1 MKKTTTLLTGLLFA
15 TTVCA
20 SNVLTVNAAPDETSY
35 TNDQSF
41 SIDGAPESLAAG
53 QVAVFTTE
61 MTFTL
66 PTEAPDYSEA
76 VANGDKLV
84 IVCDEEGKI
93 LIANSSGWTETGT
106 TVTAG
111 TTLPIIVVIKRA
123 STTHLGFDVYLNE
136 AETPITVT
144 SPNSGLTFGTLV
156 FEGEGSASNLSV
168 AVAPTSLLPGD
179 ADEAQDPATVY
190 AYLDWV
196 NDAGKD
202 FVNAPGVTEED
213 KADAFAMNVGGK
225 PKLEIISIDL
235 ANNQIKVKGSYETGN
250 GSEATA
256 DLFEINGMLYITS
269 ASTLSGGDAKVLSK
283 EEYNLSFEDDGIAI
297 ISIPDGAKF
306 IKASVALKTPEEE
319 L

>member
-1 MKKTTTLLTGLLFA
+1 MKMTTALITGLLFA
-15 TTVCA
+15 TIVCA
-20 SNVLTVNAAPDETSY
+20 SNVLTVNADSLETSY

-41 SIDGAPESLAAG
+41 SIDGAPETLAEG
-53 QVAVFTTE
+53 QVAVFKTS

-123 STTHLGFDVYLNE
+123 STTHLGFDVYFNE
-136 AETPITVT
+136 AETPIKVT
-144 SPNSGLTFGTLV
+144 SPNEGLSFGTLV

-190 AYLDWV
+190 AYLEWV
-196 NDAGKD
+196 NGAGKY
-202 FVNAPGVTEED
+202 FNGVTEED

-225 PKLEIISIDL
+225 PKLEITSIDL
-235 ANNQIKVKGSYETGN
+235 ANKKITVKGSYTTGN
-250 GSEATA
+250 GDEATA
-256 DLFEINGMLYITS
+256 DLSTINGMLYITY

-297 ISIPDGAKF
+297 ISIPKDAKF